1 MDRHGAP
8 LEGACFWRLNQ
19 PPSGLLTLL
28 LRISLGRVGGDRNAF
43 AANRTRLFFV
53 EWVSIR
59 LFVGFFWNFS
69 VGYRSIISLRFFFF
83 TNVSFFEEV
92 GAMRCELDRFR
103 FHVSFNVF
111 CSVRVIDDL

>member
-1 MDRHGAP
+1 MGIGTRSRRIELDYS
-8 LEGACFWRLNQ
+8 LS
-19 PPSGLLTLL
+19 SGF
-28 LRISLGRVGGDRNAF
+28 RS
-43 AANRTRLFFV
+43 
-53 EWVSIR
+53 E

-69 VGYRSIISLRFFFF
+69 VAYRSIISLRFFFF